1 MRRRLSSGD
10 CKLSVCQ
17 GTRWKGKTLTVLLKL
32 DLGPFVQLTQV
43 MVKESTAFILR
54 LQATRMG
61 SSCSKN
67 CELPMAF
74 REEYFKGGV
83 RERASEYVIS
93 SCIVLID

>member
-1 MRRRLSSGD
+1 MSSGD
-10 CKLSVCQ
+10 CKLSVHQ
-17 GTRWKGKTLTVLLKL
+17 GTSTRWKGKTLTVLLNL
-32 DLGPFVQLTQV
+32 DLGPFVQLTPV

-54 LQATRMG
+54 LQAARMG

-83 RERASEYVIS
+83 RERASE
-93 SCIVLID
+93 